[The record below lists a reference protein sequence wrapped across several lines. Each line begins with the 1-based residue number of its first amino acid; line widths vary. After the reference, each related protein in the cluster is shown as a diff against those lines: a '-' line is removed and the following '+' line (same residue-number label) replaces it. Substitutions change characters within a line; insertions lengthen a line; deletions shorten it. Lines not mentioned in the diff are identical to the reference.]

1 MNTPSNIPFFEV
13 AHSYSELKTEI
24 DIAIERVLRGKHYIR
39 GLELEA
45 FEAEFAEYCGV
56 RYCVG
61 VSNGL
66 DAINLVLR
74 ALEIGSNDEVIV
86 PSNTFI
92 ATWLAVSH
100 VGAIPVPV
108 EPNET
113 TFNLDPNRVEAAIT
127 PRTRAIVPVHLYGCP
142 ADVDAIKEIAAH
154 HKLPL
159 IEDAAQAHG
168 AEYYGRKTGSLG
180 TAAAFSFYP
189 TKNLG
194 AAGDGGAVT
203 TNDELLATRIRRL
216 QNYGST
222 MRSQHQEIGF
232 NMRLDEIQAAILRVK
247 LHHLDRWN
255 EKRRSLADIYSNNLH
270 GETLRLPIA
279 PSNCKHAWYLYV
291 VRTAQREALR
301 STLTK
306 RGFETLVHYET
317 PPHLQRAF
325 TALNYTQG
333 DFPVSEAMHREV
345 LSLPIGP
352 HLDELAILRVCDAV
366 NEAIAK
372 SEGTSN

>member
-1 MNTPSNIPFFEV
+1 MNTPLNIPFVEV

-24 DIAIERVLRGKHYIR
+24 DLAIERVLRGRQYIR

-45 FEAEFAEYCGV
+45 FEAEFAESCGV

-66 DAINLVLR
+66 DAINLLLR

-108 EPNET
+108 EPNES

-127 PRTRAIVPVHLYGCP
+127 PRTRAIIAVHLYGCP

-168 AEYYGRKTGSLG
+168 AEYYGRKTGSLA

-203 TNDELLATRIRRL
+203 TNDELLAARIRRL

-222 MRSQHQEIGF
+222 TRSQHQEIGF

-247 LHHLDRWN
+247 LRHLDRWN
-255 EKRRSLADIYSNNLH
+255 ERRRSLASIYSKTLDDKS
-270 GETLRLPIA
+270 LRLPIA
-279 PSNCKHAWYLYV
+279 PPNCKHVWHLYV

-301 STLTK
+301 SALTT
-306 RGFETLVHYET
+306 RG
-317 PPHLQRAF
+317 
-325 TALNYTQG
+325 
-333 DFPVSEAMHREV
+333 
-345 LSLPIGP
+345 
-352 HLDELAILRVCDAV
+352 
-366 NEAIAK
+366 
-372 SEGTSN
+372 

>member
-1 MNTPSNIPFFEV
+1 MNTPLNIPFVEV
-13 AHSYSELKTEI
+13 AHSYLELKTEI
-24 DIAIERVLRGKHYIR
+24 DLAIERVLRGRQYIR

-100 VGAIPVPV
+100 VGAIPIPV
-108 EPNET
+108 EPNES

-127 PRTRAIVPVHLYGCP
+127 PRTRAIIPVHLYGCP

-168 AEYYGRKTGSLG
+168 AEYYGRKTGSLA

-222 MRSQHQEIGF
+222 TRSHHQEIGF

-247 LHHLDRWN
+247 LRHLDRWN
-255 EKRRSLADIYSNNLH
+255 EKRRSLASIYSKTLDDKS
-270 GETLRLPIA
+270 LRLPIA
-279 PSNCKHAWYLYV
+279 PPNCKHVWHLYV

-301 STLTK
+301 SALTT
-306 RGFETLVHYET
+306 RGLETLVHYET

-325 TALNYTQG
+325 TALNYAQG
-333 DFPVSEAMHREV
+333 DFPVSEAMHRDV

-352 HLDELAILRVCDAV
+352 HLDELAILRACDAV
-366 NEAIAK
+366 NEAIANL
-372 SEGTSN
+372 EGTSN

>member
-1 MNTPSNIPFFEV
+1 MNTPLNIPFVEV

-24 DIAIERVLRGKHYIR
+24 DIAIERVLRGRQYIR

-100 VGAIPVPV
+100 VGAIPIPV
-108 EPNET
+108 EPNES

-127 PRTRAIVPVHLYGCP
+127 PRTRAIIAVHLYGCP

-168 AEYYGRKTGSLG
+168 AEYYGRKTGSLA

-222 MRSQHQEIGF
+222 TRSQHQAIGF

-247 LHHLDRWN
+247 LRHLDRWN
-255 EKRRSLADIYSNNLH
+255 EKRRSLASIYSKTLDDKS
-270 GETLRLPIA
+270 LRLPIA
-279 PSNCKHAWYLYV
+279 PPNCKHVWYLYV

-301 STLTK
+301 SALTT
-306 RGFETLVHYET
+306 RGLETLVHYET

-325 TALNYTQG
+325 TALNYAQG
-333 DFPVSEAMHREV
+333 DFPVSEAMHRDV

-352 HLDELAILRVCDAV
+352 HLDELAILRACDAV
-366 NEAIAK
+366 NEAIANL
-372 SEGTSN
+372 EGTSN

>member
-1 MNTPSNIPFFEV
+1 MNTPLNIPFVEV

-24 DIAIERVLRGKHYIR
+24 DLAIERVLRGRQYIR

-100 VGAIPVPV
+100 VGAIPIPV
-108 EPNET
+108 EPNES

-127 PRTRAIVPVHLYGCP
+127 PRTRAIIPVHLYGCP

-168 AEYYGRKTGSLG
+168 AEYYGRKTGSLA

-222 MRSQHQEIGF
+222 TRSQHQEIGF

-247 LHHLDRWN
+247 LRHLDRWN
-255 EKRRSLADIYSNNLH
+255 EKRRSLASIYSKTLDDKS
-270 GETLRLPIA
+270 LRLPIA
-279 PSNCKHAWYLYV
+279 PPNCKHVWHLYV

-301 STLTK
+301 SALTT
-306 RGFETLVHYET
+306 RGLETLVHYET

-325 TALNYTQG
+325 TALNYAQG
-333 DFPVSEAMHREV
+333 DFPVSEAMHRDV

-352 HLDELAILRVCDAV
+352 HLDELAILRACDAV
-366 NEAIAK
+366 NEAIANL
-372 SEGTSN
+372 EGTSN

>member
-1 MNTPSNIPFFEV
+1 MNTPLNIPFVEV

-24 DIAIERVLRGKHYIR
+24 DLAIERVLRGRQYIR

-100 VGAIPVPV
+100 VGAIPIPV
-108 EPNET
+108 EPNES

-127 PRTRAIVPVHLYGCP
+127 PRTRAIIPVHLYGCP

-168 AEYYGRKTGSLG
+168 AEYYGRKTGSLA

-222 MRSQHQEIGF
+222 TRSQHQEIGF

-247 LHHLDRWN
+247 LRHLDRWN
-255 EKRRSLADIYSNNLH
+255 EKRRSLASIYSKTLDDKS
-270 GETLRLPIA
+270 LRLPIA
-279 PSNCKHAWYLYV
+279 PPNCKHVWYLYV

-301 STLTK
+301 SALTT
-306 RGFETLVHYET
+306 RGLETLVHYET

-325 TALNYTQG
+325 TALNYAQG
-333 DFPVSEAMHREV
+333 DFPVSEAMHRDV

-352 HLDELAILRVCDAV
+352 HLDELAILRACDAV
-366 NEAIAK
+366 NEAIANL
-372 SEGTSN
+372 EGTSN